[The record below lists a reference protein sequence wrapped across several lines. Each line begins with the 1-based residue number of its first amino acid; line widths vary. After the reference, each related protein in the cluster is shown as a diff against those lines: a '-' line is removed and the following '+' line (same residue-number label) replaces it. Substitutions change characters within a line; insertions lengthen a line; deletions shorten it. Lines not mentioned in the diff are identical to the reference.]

1 MYYWSYRNSHI
12 ILSSEEELGLV
23 QELGRNALERV
34 SYHTSHKVRREIES
48 RIFRYLKDS
57 LKADPEAF
65 HRRFVFRSFYNE
77 EAQKMFPVLL
87 DAYGRIT
94 RRTTIGFYGDILAGA
109 YGSCHQAA
117 VADSR
122 SREQA
127 RMYVSRWS
135 TAPFRE
141 SEENG

>member
-1 MYYWSYRNSHI
+1 MPSYNLRLDTDGLKSAPAGQARRSAIRQTMYYWSYRNSHI

-65 HRRFVFRSFYNE
+65 HRRFVFRSFLMLMG
-77 EAQKMFPVLL
+77 ALPGAPLSVSTVTFWPALT
-87 DAYGRIT
+87 G
-94 RRTTIGFYGDILAGA
+94 LAIK
-109 YGSCHQAA
+109 
-117 VADSR
+117 R
-122 SREQA
+122 L
-127 RMYVSRWS
+127 
-135 TAPFRE
+135 
-141 SEENG
+141 